1 MEKPEQWKKIKEIV
15 GAALEREPGERAS
28 FLEVACAHDQSLR
41 AEIDS
46 LLSAYEKSNGLSDH
60 PLTSQLLDAL
70 PHEFKSIGPY
80 RLIRKL
86 GEGGMGQVWL
96 AEQTA
101 PVQRRVALKLIRVG
115 MYDDAVLQR
124 FQVERQSLAI
134 MDHPAIAKVFDAG
147 ATPDGQPYLVMEY
160 VQGLPITDY
169 CDQNKL
175 RIRERL
181 ELFIEACEGVQHAH
195 QKAIIHRDLKPAN
208 ILAVEVDGKPMPRI
222 IDFGLAKATA
232 PHVGGETL
240 FTQIGSFLGTPG
252 YMSPEQAD
260 PHGLDIDTRTDV
272 YSLGV
277 VLYEL
282 LTGSLPFDPKRW
294 AQKSLHEVLREMHE
308 GDPPRPSTK
317 VSAAKGPSRGTAQMR
332 GTDLKQLVRQ
342 LRGDLDCITMKAVE
356 TERGRRYGTPAGLAA
371 DIHRYLNH
379 EPVTARPV
387 TASYRLQ
394 KYVRRHRLAVSAA
407 VAALVVLIAFTAVQA
422 MQLRHITLERDRA
435 TRESDRASRITD
447 FMTNMFKGSDPS
459 EARGNTITAR
469 EILDKASKG
478 IDTGLAKDPDLQA
491 RMMHIMG
498 TVYQNL
504 GLYPRAQLLLER
516 AVDIQGHHFGLKYPE
531 TLRSM
536 TDLGWNLDREGRFA
550 EADKLERET
559 LGLQRRVLG
568 SEHPDTLRS
577 ANNLA
582 VTLLQ
587 EGRYAEAERLD
598 RETLEIRRRV
608 LGLEDPSTLVS
619 MSNLAGV
626 LLQEGHYAEAEEL
639 YRQTLDIQT
648 RVLGPDH
655 PKTLLTTSDLAVT
668 FDDEG
673 KHAEAERLDRDTLDI
688 QRRVLG
694 LEHTETLWTMND
706 LAMNLALEGRLVE
719 AEKVDRETLEIR
731 RRVFG
736 PDHRST
742 LASMNNLAD
751 VLTRMGK
758 YTEAENLLRDTREI
772 QRRVLGPDHPDTA
785 VATYNLGCIALRRGR
800 RAEALSFLYEAV
812 DHGLGP
818 REDQGI
824 ESDPDLQLLHG
835 DPRFTAL
842 VAYAKQHAT
851 AVQKPN

>member
-1 MEKPEQWKKIKEIV
+1 MEFV
-15 GAALEREPGERAS
+15 S
-28 FLEVACAHDQSLR
+28 
-41 AEIDS
+41 
-46 LLSAYEKSNGLSDH
+46 
-60 PLTSQLLDAL
+60 
-70 PHEFKSIGPY
+70 
-80 RLIRKL
+80 
-86 GEGGMGQVWL
+86 
-96 AEQTA
+96 
-101 PVQRRVALKLIRVG
+101 
-115 MYDDAVLQR
+115 
-124 FQVERQSLAI
+124 
-134 MDHPAIAKVFDAG
+134 
-147 ATPDGQPYLVMEY
+147 
-160 VQGLPITDY
+160 GLPITDY
-169 CDQNKL
+169 CDRHKL
-175 RIRERL
+175 TMRQRM
-181 ELFIEACEGVQHAH
+181 ELFILVCEGVQHAH

-232 PHVGGETL
+232 PRVGGETL
-240 FTQIGSFLGTPG
+240 FTQMGSFLGTPG

-260 PHGLDIDTRTDV
+260 LHGLDIDTRTDV

-282 LTGSLPFDPKRW
+282 LTGSLPFDPKHW

-317 VSAAKGPSRGTAQMR
+317 VSAAKGPSSRAAQMR
-332 GTDLKQLVRQ
+332 GTELKQLVRQ

-356 TERGRRYGTPAGLAA
+356 SERGRRYGTPAELAA
-371 DIHRYLNH
+371 DIRRYLNH

-394 KYVRRHRLAVSAA
+394 KYARRHRLAVSAA
-407 VAALVVLIAFTAVQA
+407 VAALLLLIAFAAVQA
-422 MQLRHITLERDRA
+422 MQLRRITLERDRA
-435 TRESDRASRITD
+435 TRESDRASRISD

-459 EARGNTITAR
+459 EARGNTVTVR
-469 EILDKASKG
+469 EILDKASKD

-504 GLYPRAQLLLER
+504 GLYPRAQPLLDR
-516 AVDIQGHHFGLKYPE
+516 AIDIQGRHFGLGHPE

-536 TDLGWNLDREGRFA
+536 TDLGWNLDREGRFV
-550 EADKLERET
+550 EADKLERKT
-559 LGLQRRVLG
+559 LDLQRRVLG
-568 SEHPDTLRS
+568 PEHPDTLRS

-608 LGLEDPSTLVS
+608 LGLEDPSTLAS
-619 MSNLAGV
+619 MSNLAGA
-626 LLQEGHYAEAEEL
+626 LLQEGHYAEAEQIF
-639 YRQTLDIQT
+639 RQTLDVQT

-655 PKTLLTTSDLAVT
+655 PKTLLTMSDLAVT

-673 KHAEAERLDRDTLDI
+673 KHVEAERLDRDTLDI

-694 LEHTETLWTMND
+694 LEHAETLWTMND
-706 LAMNLALEGRLVE
+706 LALNLALEGRLVE
-719 AEKVDRETLEIR
+719 AEKLDRETLEIR

-758 YTEAENLLRDTREI
+758 YSEAENLLRDTREI

-851 AVQKPN
+851 AAQKPG